1 MAVTFPHSL
10 PMKPLKRSRRTAT
23 AILAGDFDV
32 RPQRDVLTSL
42 LNGVGPYTPLQRLDD
57 DEVRRQRKKEKK
69 EREREA
75 KRARRAENPGNGLDT
90 IPVAHAFSISMPQPS
105 TATGD
110 GWHRRPAIHIATLQR
125 SISVTPPPFTSPL
138 LLPSTPASTPGP
150 SNSSSTSRTSSKR
163 PRTPDDYEDLLHTNH
178 APQKPPVVR
187 KPRRRCQER
196 VEGLGGGLSAAV
208 GEVDQPRCGARP
220 PGETN
225 AQRQKFRCHR
235 SREGRVGVIIGIL
248 SIRECSQTRLG
259 AFIDPAFSIHRER
272 LVPRSPPS
280 FKLGILDRFTVVS
293 LCFQLSSLSAHILYF
308 FFCSTTSSEVVVFV
322 QFAHRNLSV
331 VMLIPL
337 RDLRALNVLDAFEGH
352 VLCEGPID
360 ITEEKLTEA
369 ALTLTRRGS
378 IDSRGALL
386 RSVRGNLIGGWYS
399 STHVNKTVSCPPPTL
414 LSPPSCLIAF
424 FAMALTHIPFPALPI
439 PPSWFPGHMM
449 KFTRMLPTLLTQTD
463 VVLELRDSRL
473 PLTSI
478 NRTLEGA
485 LQKWRLERGWDPN
498 NPTQRVINS
507 VACERIVVFN
517 KRDLVPEWG
526 LEPFR
531 RAMSTRF
538 PDQQFFFASWQ
549 RPRDIKSLSEILVN
563 IAKKVPIRH
572 GVKCA
577 GYRHAERREIH
588 SFECSPQHG
597 NQRPSVCGFRT
608 PKALQTGAHPGL
620 TQALSTRLKL
630 SLSPLVYAFDSPGV
644 MLPFLGLGEEGAERG
659 VKLALIAGIKEGMY
673 DIETLA
679 AYLHYRLN
687 ILNPISPAYLRL
699 LLPGATPTI
708 DIEEFLGA
716 LAGRMGMV
724 TKGAVPDLRRAATYF
739 VRWWREEGGLIS
751 ASSALGVTD
760 PFLQGS
766 HAAIT
771 HGWGFDLEWQLS
783 PDEIAGTD
791 HAALIQ
797 SKMEACIDKHLAD
810 IERQELSENN
820 VSATQ
825 RKKQQALKEQMQRK
839 LKYEQKYLKRAT
851 ADSGDRIPGGSVD
864 NASRVFRFF
873 LSLAMLAYA
882 ALPSRGMGDN
892 NCFIKTSFRFPGC
905 WK

>member
-1 MAVTFPHSL
+1 M
-10 PMKPLKRSRRTAT
+10 
-23 AILAGDFDV
+23 
-32 RPQRDVLTSL
+32 
-42 LNGVGPYTPLQRLDD
+42 
-57 DEVRRQRKKEKK
+57 
-69 EREREA
+69 
-75 KRARRAENPGNGLDT
+75 
-90 IPVAHAFSISMPQPS
+90 
-105 TATGD
+105 
-110 GWHRRPAIHIATLQR
+110 
-125 SISVTPPPFTSPL
+125 
-138 LLPSTPASTPGP
+138 
-150 SNSSSTSRTSSKR
+150 
-163 PRTPDDYEDLLHTNH
+163 
-178 APQKPPVVR
+178 
-187 KPRRRCQER
+187 
-196 VEGLGGGLSAAV
+196 
-208 GEVDQPRCGARP
+208 
-220 PGETN
+220 
-225 AQRQKFRCHR
+225 
-235 SREGRVGVIIGIL
+235 
-248 SIRECSQTRLG
+248 
-259 AFIDPAFSIHRER
+259 
-272 LVPRSPPS
+272 
-280 FKLGILDRFTVVS
+280 
-293 LCFQLSSLSAHILYF
+293 
-308 FFCSTTSSEVVVFV
+308 
-322 QFAHRNLSV
+322 
-331 VMLIPL
+331 
-337 RDLRALNVLDAFEGH
+337 
-352 VLCEGPID
+352 
-360 ITEEKLTEA
+360 
-369 ALTLTRRGS
+369 TLTR
-378 IDSRGALL
+378 
-386 RSVRGNLIGGWYS
+386 
-399 STHVNKTVSCPPPTL
+399 
-414 LSPPSCLIAF
+414 
-424 FAMALTHIPFPALPI
+424 IPFPALPI

-507 VACERIVVFN
+507 VACERIVVLN

-549 RPRDIKSLSEILVN
+549 RPRDIKSLSEMLVN
-563 IAKKVPIRH
+563 IAKKYPYAMELNVLVIGMPNVGKSTLLNALRNI
-572 GVKCA
+572 GIK
-577 GYRHAERREIH
+577 G
-588 SFECSPQHG
+588 
-597 NQRPSVCGFRT
+597 RT

-687 ILNPISPAYLRL
+687 ILNPISPAYLQL
-699 LLPGATPTI
+699 LLPGAAPTI
-708 DIEEFLGA
+708 HIEEFLGA

-739 VRWWREEGGLIS
+739 VRWWRQEGGLIS

-783 PDEIAGTD
+783 PDEIAGKD

-797 SKMEACIDKHLAD
+797 GKMEACIDRHLAD

-825 RKKQQALKEQMQRK
+825 RKKQQALKEQMQRR
-839 LKYEQKYLKRAT
+839 LKYEQKYPKR
-851 ADSGDRIPGGSVD
+851 
-864 NASRVFRFF
+864 
-873 LSLAMLAYA
+873 
-882 ALPSRGMGDN
+882 
-892 NCFIKTSFRFPGC
+892 
-905 WK
+905 